1 MKVSELQMAP
11 NAYYNSLVC
20 NKQVNYISQP
30 FPKVKP
36 KPRRGFQMNDN
47 VDKLYDLL
55 ARNHTKN
62 REPPIISQEKGKKLI
77 VPEFLSIILDFSEQ
91 LPIIQVAPTAKVQVL
106 SDSRNEVD
114 FLDYDRRKDVHV
126 DRNNFTF
133 SVRRSFPIDIQKF
146 FVTSGLK

>member
-1 MKVSELQMAP
+1 MKVSELKMAP

-91 LPIIQVAPTAKVQVL
+91 ITYNPGC
-106 SDSRNEVD
+106 R
-114 FLDYDRRKDVHV
+114 Y
-126 DRNNFTF
+126 
-133 SVRRSFPIDIQKF
+133 KF
-146 FVTSGLK
+146 FLTVGMKLTSWTMIGAKMFM